1 MAAASC
7 WRGSVGPAAAR
18 GRCPIVTVTRRT
30 RERWR
35 AAGIG
40 ARVDPRNGY
49 VITGAGQGRLNG
61 KLSAAVATRTMIVII
76 PTIIGGQHP
85 HPNVGHAVLAPCSI
99 RISDQ
104 RARPVGPLG
113 RERAIRP
120 RSDFV
125 GAGRKILCI
134 RLPISIRRTGND
146 LIGVNRRMMEMLCA
160 DKNPEGDQIAGDPTI
175 QGHPHN
181 QGLLRLQRRWKE
193 ALLTALCWGV
203 RLHLLWRISLVW
215 IPTNAVH
222 RWS

>member
-18 GRCPIVTVTRRT
+18 GRCPIATVTRRT

-35 AAGIG
+35 APGIG
-40 ARVDPRNGY
+40 ARVDPRNGD
-49 VITGAGQGRLNG
+49 VITGAGQGRPNG

-76 PTIIGGQHP
+76 LTILTIIGCQP
-85 HPNVGHAVLAPCSI
+85 HPNVGRAVLVPCSI
-99 RISDQ
+99 RISE
-104 RARPVGPLG
+104 RGARPVGPLG

-160 DKNPEGDQIAGDPTI
+160 DKNPEDAM
-175 QGHPHN
+175 
-181 QGLLRLQRRWKE
+181 R
-193 ALLTALCWGV
+193 
-203 RLHLLWRISLVW
+203 
-215 IPTNAVH
+215 
-222 RWS
+222 